1 MSSSPGFIYVNPNLY
16 YRGVE
21 QQIRRPVNLPLAPL
35 SHHGIMSAS
44 HPSHQQARKTGSRP
58 VSHPVGRSVSCGNSI
73 VWDYLEHVMYV
84 FTPRSPRLPLLCVIV
99 SPPEC
104 LSIGVW
110 LTLFTFSSE
119 SVRLCALNVWTLR
132 AENYSA
138 SALVHPCVWVIDLL
152 IHSLN
157 CQNVLQPRNVWKQ
170 QSGRVL

>member
-1 MSSSPGFIYVNPNLY
+1 
-16 YRGVE
+16 
-21 QQIRRPVNLPLAPL
+21 
-35 SHHGIMSAS
+35 MSAS

-138 SALVHPCVWVIDLL
+138 SALVHPCVCVSHWSADSFIKLSKCVTTEECLEAAVWSCFIVFLNENKPHQQHTDLT
-152 IHSLN
+152 SR
-157 CQNVLQPRNVWKQ
+157 CFMCVSQNKTDSV
-170 QSGRVL
+170 